1 MPYDAF
7 GDSTPDRPAAIRT
20 PEASA
25 SAAASREGFESIH
38 HDLAR
43 FNASL
48 ELFCRKL
55 GHVLPEISREINNTY
70 LMASLTMDSLI
81 SEDPAGPIEIM
92 VSALDV
98 SLARIDKHLR
108 DQKYS
113 DAIIIK
119 ALESLQAARLTAQT
133 ALEDF
138 HKRSDELYAALMA
151 PAGPDHAGPVSAHLQ
166 ALAAR
171 AHAMSGNIRDL
182 SALQERLTEN
192 MVAVDR
198 LHSDIV
204 QSVEIHT
211 ALDVKSLKDTLASV
225 VMILKD
231 LIARSNATK
240 GPIHTIMTALQVHD
254 IVRQDIENILTV
266 VDRLRHPAM
275 DAGLGGYAAFKR
287 QACVVSSSLLL
298 DISAVVREHTETIA
312 QHIRVIHEIIAGV
325 RVDKINLAELLL
337 INAQGS
343 STLDRALAEI
353 TAMFQ
358 DLVDRLD
365 QLSMLGKRRTG
376 MLHEMRD
383 LRDELDRSSIA
394 ALKDVEALEAAA
406 DERDRDRIRT
416 LRACGMNLRSA
427 VTALAAVPL
436 HPLPAA
442 VHVRD
447 AAEECIAL
455 IQEDT
460 SAMQDSLLK
469 LKALLVDSIE
479 GINDYAT
486 RCMLAVLRF
495 KRRMER
501 LNMFLQRLPDIAA
514 ILKAVDGLSGQA
526 LEDVSEIQDAEL
538 DALLTMLYRPHIKAL
553 SRPERIEEDSAP
565 DDGDLTLF

>member
-7 GDSTPDRPAAIRT
+7 GDSAPDRPAAMQA

-25 SAAASREGFESIH
+25 SAATSPEGFESIH

-55 GHVLPEISREINNTY
+55 GHVLPDISREINNTY
-70 LMASLTMDSLI
+70 HTASLTMDSLI
-81 SEDPAGPIEIM
+81 SEDPVGPIEIM

-119 ALESLQAARLTAQT
+119 ALETFHVARITAQT

-138 HKRSDELYAALMA
+138 QRRSDELYAALMN
-151 PAGPDHAGPVSAHLQ
+151 PAGSDHAGPISEHAQ
-166 ALAAR
+166 ALTAR
-171 AHAMSGNIRDL
+171 LRSMSGNIRDL
-182 SALQERLTEN
+182 SALQERLMESTD
-192 MVAVDR
+192 AADR
-198 LHSDIV
+198 LHSRILH
-204 QSVEIHT
+204 SVEMHT
-211 ALDVKSLKDTLASV
+211 DLGVKALKDTLASV
-225 VMILKD
+225 IMILKD

-240 GPIHTIMTALQVHD
+240 GPIQTIMTALQVHD

-266 VDRLRHPAM
+266 VGRLRRPAK
-275 DAGLGGYAAFKR
+275 DADPGGYAAFTHR
-287 QACVVSSSLLL
+287 ACVVSSSLLY
-298 DISAVVREHTETIA
+298 DISAIVREHAQTIA
-312 QHIRVIHEIIAGV
+312 QHIQDIHEIISGV
-325 RVDKINLAELLL
+325 RADKINLAELLL

-353 TAMFQ
+353 AAMFQ
-358 DLVDRLD
+358 DLTDRLD
-365 QLSMLGKRRTG
+365 QLATLGKRRTET
-376 MLHEMRD
+376 LHEMRD
-383 LRDELDRSSIA
+383 LRDDLDRASIA
-394 ALKDVEALEAAA
+394 ALKDAEALEASA
-406 DERDRDRIRT
+406 EERYRDRMRT
-416 LRACGMNLRSA
+416 LRASGMNLRA
-427 VTALAAVPL
+427 AITALASVPL

-460 SAMQDSLLK
+460 SAMQDSLLEIK
-469 LKALLVDSIE
+469 DLLVDSIE

-501 LNMFLQRLPDIAA
+501 LNMFLMRLPDIAA
-514 ILKAVDGLSGQA
+514 ILKAAAGLSAQA
-526 LEDVSEIQDAEL
+526 LDEDSEIRDAEL
-538 DALLTMLYRPHIKAL
+538 DALLTMIYRPHIKAL
-553 SRPERIEEDSAP
+553 SRSETSDEDSAP